1 MPPEIEK
8 FNQEPYSIFT
18 DEEADRLVTG
28 ALDTSPDE
36 PEPFVKLLLILHDH
50 EKDSRLQD
58 SIRLLMRVAYNCSI
72 VHSIKF
78 EEYLE
83 AIRQGQAPLE
93 EARAKLKGSQDTEA

>member
-1 MPPEIEK
+1 MPFPTDGPD
-8 FNQEPYSIFT
+8 QEPITIFT
-18 DEEADRLVTG
+18 DEEAERLVTG

-72 VHSIKF
+72 VHGIKF

-83 AIRQGQAPLE
+83 AIRQGQDPLE
-93 EARAKLKGSQDTEA
+93 EERLD